1 MCAGFYCG
9 TITDANG
16 CPCEACE
23 MISEP
28 DALQVSILGTDA
40 TICQGNDCDGSADLL
55 VSGGTSPYIYSWS
68 NGATTEDLSGL
79 CSGYYSVTVTD
90 LHGCTMISDIDISCI
105 PPPPP
110 CNLQAAGESTNAICY
125 GTCGGSVNLT
135 VVGGTSRFSYNWS
148 N

>member
-68 NGATTEDLSGL
+68 NGATT
-79 CSGYYSVTVTD
+79 
-90 LHGCTMISDIDISCI
+90 
-105 PPPPP
+105 
-110 CNLQAAGESTNAICY
+110 
-125 GTCGGSVNLT
+125 
-135 VVGGTSRFSYNWS
+135 
-148 N
+148 